1 MDNEKAFFK
10 TMLENK
16 DENIYKTENSYSRAL

>member
-10 TMLENK
+10 PTLDNK
-16 DENIYKTENSYSRAL
+16 DENIYKTKNPNNRAL